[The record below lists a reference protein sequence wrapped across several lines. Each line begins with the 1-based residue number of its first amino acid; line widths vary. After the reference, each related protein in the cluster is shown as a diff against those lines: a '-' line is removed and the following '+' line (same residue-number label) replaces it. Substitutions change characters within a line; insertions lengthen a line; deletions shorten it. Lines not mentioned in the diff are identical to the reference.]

1 MVGFV
6 SGGALPAAR
15 RGTRYDGMLHSSDWL
30 PTFVT
35 GIGGAKITPNSTGP
49 TTLDGHDVW
58 AALLS
63 GGPSPRTEVIHQVEN
78 QYFNTSSTGYALRV
92 GDFKVVVGNAGDSR
106 IIAWPELGEK
116 ATPFG
121 TDGGVRE
128 PGTDH
133 CRAPSGKGE
142 HEKKP
147 CHPHCLFNVVADIDE
162 SNDLCPGGNCTD
174 TTHQPI
180 LESMLAR
187 LAEAGTEG
195 PPTTLAYRFNDTEF
209 KAAAALQCENAK
221 VTNFMEPID
230 T

>member
-78 QYFNTSSTGYALRV
+78 QYFRW
-92 GDFKVVVGNAGDSR
+92 K
-106 IIAWPELGEK
+106 
-116 ATPFG
+116 
-121 TDGGVRE
+121 
-128 PGTDH
+128 
-133 CRAPSGKGE
+133 
-142 HEKKP
+142 
-147 CHPHCLFNVVADIDE
+147 
-162 SNDLCPGGNCTD
+162 
-174 TTHQPI
+174 
-180 LESMLAR
+180 
-187 LAEAGTEG
+187 
-195 PPTTLAYRFNDTEF
+195 
-209 KAAAALQCENAK
+209 
-221 VTNFMEPID
+221 
-230 T
+230 